1 MVYDRDVAIVMR
13 DGIKLYADIFRPN
26 SDDKFGALLPYSPY
40 VSDIDHGSFRQL
52 TSLSR
57 ARPEQVLTSTRRQ
70 LLLNA
75 VSLGGVPS
83 CRQPDLF
90 PRRRPKVT
98 PVRLCQSRHV
108 LVQV

>member
-26 SDDKFGALLPYSPY
+26 SNEKFGALLPYSPY

-52 TSLSR
+52 TSLTR

-70 LLLNA
+70 LLLIA
-75 VSLGGVPS
+75 VTLGGAPS
-83 CRQPDLF
+83 CRQPDFF
-90 PRRRPKVT
+90 PPRRPKVT
-98 PVRLCQSRHV
+98 PVRLCQGRSI
-108 LVQV
+108 LFKA